1 MYTEL
6 EVTIMNKIE
15 QKLIEMSSDS
25 RFENLKND
33 IKLLRYQ
40 YEDYC
45 ESKSPELVEDMLCLL
60 LDSFNKVSNV
70 QIEVNAINESKFKS
84 PVSLS
89 FYKYM
94 VNNGLSPKTANDYVK
109 RVNQVCD
116 IEKLLNTDVQPF
128 IDEYTIGDKVDDNK
142 RLHNAPS
149 CALKKF
155 NEFKKVNC

>member
-1 MYTEL
+1 
-6 EVTIMNKIE
+6 
-15 QKLIEMSSDS
+15 MSTDS

-40 YEDYC
+40 YKEYC

-70 QIEVNAINESKFKS
+70 QIEARPINESKFKS

-116 IEKLLNTDVQPF
+116 IEKLLNIDVQPF

-155 NEFKKVNC
+155 KEFKKVNY

>member
-1 MYTEL
+1 
-6 EVTIMNKIE
+6 MNKIE

-70 QIEVNAINESKFKS
+70 QIEVKPINESE
-84 PVSLS
+84 V
-89 FYKYM
+89 
-94 VNNGLSPKTANDYVK
+94 
-109 RVNQVCD
+109 
-116 IEKLLNTDVQPF
+116 
-128 IDEYTIGDKVDDNK
+128 
-142 RLHNAPS
+142 
-149 CALKKF
+149 
-155 NEFKKVNC
+155 

>member
-1 MYTEL
+1 
-6 EVTIMNKIE
+6 MNKVE

-40 YEDYC
+40 YKDYC

-70 QIEVNAINESKFKS
+70 QIEVKPINESKFKS

-116 IEKLLNTDVQPF
+116 IEKLF
-128 IDEYTIGDKVDDNK
+128 
-142 RLHNAPS
+142 
-149 CALKKF
+149 
-155 NEFKKVNC
+155 